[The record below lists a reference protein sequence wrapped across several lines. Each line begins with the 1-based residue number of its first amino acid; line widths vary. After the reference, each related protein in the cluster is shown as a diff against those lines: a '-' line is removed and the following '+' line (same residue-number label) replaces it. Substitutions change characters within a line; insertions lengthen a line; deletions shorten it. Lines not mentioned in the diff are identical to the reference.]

1 VSAFPVR
8 ACVCGVGLLL
18 AVLAAPAAAAPNL
31 LTNGGFETFGG
42 AQTVFSD
49 TVPDLA
55 ALTTVS
61 GGFALTAGV
70 LTSNRA
76 APGRAEAVVTNSDD
90 YSSGTFQ
97 VRVTPLDTHPE
108 LTAGQVRAAGDDRGP
123 TGWLGRADRDRGPA
137 GPRPRRR
144 VGERRGRPPAAVLRV
159 GGVRR
164 RSPADGCR
172 VGVDHVHTAGCD
184 QLRGR
189 IGRRSV
195 MAVESPSGTTTTLG
209 IVDPISSPR
218 RLDHALDAVVSS
230 NSTWQLSVA
239 GSGDFADAAGKTF
252 PLAQL
257 GWQRTG
263 SGAGFTPFSTAAGTI
278 STGAATPAG
287 GTPTPLDLRLT
298 VSYADPI
305 SSLPFQSSLTYMAA
319 TP

>member
-31 LTNGGFETFGG
+31 LTNG
-42 AQTVFSD
+42 A
-49 TVPDLA
+49 
-55 ALTTVS
+55 
-61 GGFALTAGV
+61 
-70 LTSNRA
+70 
-76 APGRAEAVVTNSDD
+76 
-90 YSSGTFQ
+90 
-97 VRVTPLDTHPE
+97 
-108 LTAGQVRAAGDDRGP
+108 
-123 TGWLGRADRDRGPA
+123 
-137 GPRPRRR
+137 
-144 VGERRGRPPAAVLRV
+144 
-159 GGVRR
+159 
-164 RSPADGCR
+164 
-172 VGVDHVHTAGCD
+172 
-184 QLRGR
+184 
-189 IGRRSV
+189 
-195 MAVESPSGTTTTLG
+195 
-209 IVDPISSPR
+209 
-218 RLDHALDAVVSS
+218 
-230 NSTWQLSVA
+230 
-239 GSGDFADAAGKTF
+239 TF